1 MNRPLVIRTR
11 VLAAIFGLCFG
22 IGTASAQNPVED
34 AIKQLNSDNVRGYL
48 QPFVNGFGAN
58 LNSGLYHSASIAEMG
73 ISVRFDIVAMG
84 TMIGD
89 AEKVFTAVAPPTVP
103 YAGSPVQT
111 ATIYGGQ
118 GTIISDPSGVSYQ
131 FQNGEVKTSIIPLAV
146 PQLTVGNFY
155 GTQAVVRYAP
165 IPSVGNF
172 PKVTLF
178 GIGARHSI
186 SRYLPTVP
194 VDLAVSAFYQKFDV
208 GEIMSAHAVSLGA
221 QASKSFSVL
230 TLYGGMA
237 YESSSM
243 DLSYTYT
250 GPGATPNTKVGVSID
265 GENSFRATAG
275 FGLNL
280 VILNLSADVNVG
292 KVTVLSAAV
301 GFGI

>member
-1 MNRPLVIRTR
+1 MNRLRTSLTR
-11 VLAAIFGLCFG
+11 VLAAFFGLCLLVG
-22 IGTASAQNPVED
+22 GTASAQNPFED
-34 AIKQLNSDNVRGYL
+34 AIKQLSSDNVRGYI

-58 LNSGLYHSASIAEMG
+58 LNSGLYHSASISEMG
-73 ISVRFDIVAMG
+73 LSIKFDIVGMG

-89 AEKVFTAVAPPTVP
+89 AEKVYDAVAPQPFDQT
-103 YAGSPVQT
+103 PVQT
-111 ATIYGGQ
+111 ATIFGGP
-118 GTIISDPSGVSYQ
+118 GTIVSHPSGVTYQ
-131 FQNGEVKTSIIPLAV
+131 FQNGQVKTSFVPLAV
-146 PQLTVGNFY
+146 PQLTLGNFY
-155 GTQAVVRYAP
+155 GTQAVIRYAP
-165 IPSVGNF
+165 LPSVGDF

-194 VDLAVSAFYQKFDV
+194 VDLAVSAFYQTFDI
-208 GEIMSAHAVSLGA
+208 GEIMSAHALNFGA

-230 TLYGGMA
+230 TLYGGLQ
-237 YESSSM
+237 YETSSM

-250 GPGATPNTKVGVSID
+250 GPGATPNTKVGISID
-265 GENSFRATAG
+265 GQNNFRATAG
-275 FGLNL
+275 LGLNL